1 MASYNAQIGPSEEP
15 LIRDSQGLIH
25 KMRFIT
31 LLTVAL
37 VGLVGL
43 SPSTG
48 AAPSKSGDP
57 PAARS
62 PAMSPKRAKRKPRVA
77 VLILQ
82 TGAAS
87 SELADNLTEV
97 LIVNLAAGGRYKVIG
112 KEVVKSQLGGAER
125 LVLQCVGNRT
135 CIGNVATTLGLD
147 YLIVGTLGKLEDT
160 WLYNLYFIDAASAA
174 EVKRIHKRVKGDAT
188 GLTKSLGDSLALLLK
203 PKIKPGTVRIESNV
217 AGAKIHIDDQFAG
230 TAPLRRDNLKPGVIR
245 LRVEADGHY
254 AALRKVTVAP
264 GKVVVVRVVLRPVL
278 KRRKTWKFHVAFS
291 TLGVSLA
298 AAVAAGVTGGLSR
311 KARGTTQAELLAD
324 LKRRRKL
331 ALAANVLIGVSAA
344 AAVTSAAFFIFTHRG
359 FFAGGRERRVHLEI
373 TPLAGGAFVSGGI
386 QW

>member
-1 MASYNAQIGPSEEP
+1 
-15 LIRDSQGLIH
+15 
-25 KMRFIT
+25 MRFIT

-147 YLIVGTLGKLEDT
+147 YLIVGTLGKRIDFTTYPSNTKLEDT